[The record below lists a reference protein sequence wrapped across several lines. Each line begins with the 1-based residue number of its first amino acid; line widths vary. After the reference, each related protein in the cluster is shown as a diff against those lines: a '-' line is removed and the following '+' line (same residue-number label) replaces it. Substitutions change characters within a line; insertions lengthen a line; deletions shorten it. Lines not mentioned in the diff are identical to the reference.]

1 MALDSRQFQAKLE
14 DTVSAQSITIIG
26 FPDVCVRLLRE
37 LRDPYASNALI
48 ADLVRREPGLSAR
61 VVLMANSAAYRS
73 ATGPATDPKAAV
85 SRVGLATLRTVVLA
99 YAFTQLKEKEI
110 YRDVSSRMGQIWG
123 RGVVMSSISR
133 VLLGMLQGRRVD
145 REIVS
150 LSGLLSGVGQIYILT
165 EAAPHPEVL
174 IDFAAVEHL
183 LATWGGRMTRK
194 LLNSWSFSPDIV
206 EAACNIDRARGA
218 GMDDLVADILY
229 VSSIFADLKGDSEE
243 LARKLQVSAPA
254 MRLGI
259 NTVDPA
265 TIFKAAEEE
274 AASMS
279 GAIA

>member
-1 MALDSRQFQAKLE
+1 MALDSRQFLTRLE
-14 DTVSAQSITIIG
+14 DAVSAQSITIIG
-26 FPDVCVRLLRE
+26 FPDACVRLLRE
-37 LRDPYASNALI
+37 LRDPYASNAVI
-48 ADLVRREPGLSAR
+48 ADLVKREPGLTKR

-73 ATGPATDPKAAV
+73 ATGPATDAKAAV
-85 SRVGLATLRTVVLA
+85 ARVGLAALRTVVLA
-99 YAFTQLKEKEI
+99 YAFTRLKELEI
-110 YRDVSSRMGQIWG
+110 YRDVSSRMGEIWT

-133 VLLGMLQGRRVD
+133 VLLGTLQGRRTD

-174 IDFAAVEHL
+174 VDFAAVEHL

-194 LLNSWSFSPDIV
+194 LLSSWSFSPDIV
-206 EAACNIDRARGA
+206 EAACNIDRARGSGA
-218 GMDDLVADILY
+218 DDLVADILY

-243 LARKLQVSAPA
+243 LARKLQVCAPA

-274 AASMS
+274 AASMH
-279 GAIA
+279 GAVA